1 MTIDRDL
8 GPADPFLGDDVPAL
22 PPPVRRVNVDRAPVP
37 VAPGDDPAPVSLR
50 RAGAFGEERMRVEHL
65 SVAYADKRVVKDVS
79 LGVRKGEVLA
89 LIGPSGCG
97 KTTLLRTL
105 NRLTE
110 ATESASRDGR
120 VLLDGDEV
128 EQIEVTALRRRVA
141 MVFQQPNPFPMS
153 IFDNVAYAIRVQN
166 RRTPGKRELLPL
178 VHDALRR
185 AGLLD
190 EVIDDLDRPA
200 LRLSG
205 GQQQRLCIAR
215 AIATRPDVLLMDEPC
230 SALDPKSTAVIEELI
245 GELRSELAVVIVTHN
260 LAQAHRVADTV
271 AFMYLGDLVEY
282 GDVEQVFTAPRAR
295 RTREYVAGVF
305 G

>member
-1 MTIDRDL
+1 MSVDGF
-8 GPADPFLGDDVPAL
+8 GPADPFLEDEQPGL
-22 PPPVRRVNVDRAPVP
+22 PPPVRPLHGRLAAPRAVAPEEDPLIP
-37 VAPGDDPAPVSLR
+37 VADAA
-50 RAGAFGEERMRVEHL
+50 AGPERMRLEGV
-65 SVAYADKRVVKDVS
+65 SVAYGPSRVVKDVS
-79 LGVRKGEVLA
+79 LSIRQGQVLA

-110 ATESASRDGR
+110 TTSGATRDGA
-120 VLLDGDEV
+120 VLLDGEEV
-128 EQIEVTALRRRVA
+128 ERIEVTALRRRIA

-166 RRTPGKRELLPL
+166 RKRPGRKELEPQ
-178 VHDALRR
+178 VTDALRR

-190 EVIDDLDRPA
+190 ELGGDLDRPA

-215 AIATRPDVLLMDEPC
+215 AIATRPEVLLMDEPC
-230 SALDPKSTAVIEELI
+230 SALDPKSTAVIEQLI
-245 GELRSELAVVIVTHN
+245 GELRQELAIVIVTHN
-260 LAQAHRVADTV
+260 LAQARRVGDRV
-271 AFMYLGDLVEY
+271 AFMYLGDLVEQ
-282 GDVEQVFTAPRAR
+282 GPAEQLFTEPRAE
-295 RTREYVAGVF
+295 RTRDYVAGAF